1 MTLSTEQEYRP
12 FADAYRDYGRTVIDT
27 IVHTVPALGGDQWWQ
42 DLTDYALQNPG
53 HSIIETNGRAPT
65 TAFDHNGVA
74 KWFLNMYTDEEH
86 RLNRYLQPA
95 ESPRAYLTATPA
107 AYSRALA
114 AYIELRNTFLGHAGE
129 EELSPALMVSAAN
142 LILWMVE
149 KLHRDDL
156 PDQPSQAAVLAQLR
170 TRRDDLVRRIGE
182 ALPAEETDK
191 ESITQ
196 WALDHIQ
203 KRRES
208 APPKQPYTPRRREGS
223 LPFEGWAVAQ
233 PLAAGPWDTFLPSD
247 LVFPSE
253 LPGKTVPRTY
263 AVPMATDPR
272 EGYLTEEE
280 TPEDDYLTHQEK
292 VRTGQFRPG
301 QSKDNVVMK
310 GVYKTIGRTA
320 DALNLTTTIAAGLT
334 GVNIGANGGAG
345 QRMTYRQI
353 VDGLIYDIRHKVDL
367 QPLVIVLC
375 IWLLSLTLGS
385 LPVVGYT
392 LYKFLTFVTIL
403 GNLVLSYRLYTR
415 VRQAKACA
423 AEHKRLPQ
431 GLGAGLYL
439 YQSTAASFIGQG
451 LLRFCF
457 VLIPLVCVFPPLF
470 YIMIT
475 AIPCILISL
484 GL

>member
-1 MTLSTEQEYRP
+1 MALSTEQEYRP

-42 DLTDYALQNPG
+42 DLTDYALRNPG

-74 KWFLNMYTDEEH
+74 KWFLNMYTDEEN
-86 RLNRYLQPA
+86 RLNRYLQPS
-95 ESPRAYLTATPA
+95 ESPRAYLTASPA

-114 AYIELRNTFLGHAGE
+114 SYIELRNTFLGHAGE

-142 LILWMVE
+142 LILWMIE

-156 PDQPSQAAVLAQLR
+156 PDQPSQAEVLARLR

-182 ALPAEETDK
+182 PLPAEGTDK
-191 ESITQ
+191 DSIIQ
-196 WALDHIQ
+196 WALDHNQ

-208 APPKQPYTPRRREGS
+208 APPRQPYTPRRREGS

-233 PLAAGPWDTFLPSD
+233 PLATGPWDTFLPAD

-263 AVPMATDPR
+263 AVPMAADPR

-280 TPEDDYLTHQEK
+280 IPEDDYLTHQEK

-310 GVYKTIGRTA
+310 GVYKTIGLTA
-320 DALNLTTTIAAGLT
+320 DALHLTTAIAAGLA
-334 GVNIGANGGAG
+334 GVDIAANSKAG
-345 QRMTYRQI
+345 TRMSYRQ
-353 VDGLIYDIRHKVDL
+353 VADGLIYDIRHKVDL
-367 QPLVIVLC
+367 QPLGIVLGC
-375 IWLLSLTLGS
+375 WLLSLILGS

-392 LYKFLTFVTIL
+392 LYKIMTFITTL

-431 GLGAGLYL
+431 GLGAALYL
-439 YQSTAASFIGQG
+439 YQSTAATFIGQG
-451 LLRFCF
+451 LLRLCF
-457 VLIPLVCVFPPLF
+457 VIIPLICVFPPLV
-470 YIMIT
+470 YILMATMTCMLI
-475 AIPCILISL
+475 IL
-484 GL
+484 GF